1 MNNEK
6 ENKEIAKLWYF
17 FSCFSE
23 LQNTQK
29 AILYNVEKKIC

>member
-17 FSCFSE
+17 LSCFSE